1 MQIVLNP
8 DRSEWPVL
16 LKRPAND
23 TAPLERSVSRILK
36 AVRSKG
42 DTAVRKYTLE
52 FDKARLRKLEV
63 SPKEIKLA
71 AAGLAPELKE
81 AILQAAE
88 NIRKFHSLQ
97 KQGGEE
103 LETMPGVFC
112 KRKAVAI
119 ENVGLY
125 IPGGSAPLFSTIL
138 MLGIPAVIAGCKNII
153 LCSPPSADGTL
164 HPAILFAADA
174 VGIKKIYKTGGVQ
187 AIGAMAYGTASIPKV
202 DKIFGP
208 GNQYVTLAKQM
219 VQQDG
224 VAIDMPAGPS
234 EVCVLADAS
243 AEPAFIASDLLSQAE
258 HGPDSQ
264 VLLVSTSES
273 LVHSV
278 LKKIN
283 EQLKKLPRKA
293 IAEKALE
300 NSRAIVIDNIDTAM
314 DLVNAYAAEH
324 LIISCLDHHALAGKV
339 VNAGS
344 VFLGNYSP
352 ESVGDYASGTNHT
365 LPTHGYARAYSG
377 VSVDS
382 FVKKITFQ
390 ELTKEGLER
399 ISKTVITMAE
409 HEGLQA
415 HAEAV
420 RERLK

>member
-1 MQIVLNP
+1 MEIVLNP
-8 DRSEWPVL
+8 DKVSWPDL

-23 TAPLERSVSRILK
+23 TAPLERSVTRILK
-36 AVRSKG
+36 AVKQRG
-42 DTAVRKYTLE
+42 DTAVRKYTAE
-52 FDKARLRKLEV
+52 FDKAKVRKLEV
-63 SPKEIKLA
+63 TSKEIRQA
-71 AAGLAPELKE
+71 SSGLDPVLKT

-103 LETMPGVFC
+103 METMPGINC
-112 KRKAVAI
+112 RRKAVAI

-138 MLGIPAVIAGCKNII
+138 MLGIPAVIAGCKNIV
-153 LCSPPSADGTL
+153 LCSPPSADGSL

-174 VGIKKIYKTGGVQ
+174 VGIKKIFKAGGVQ
-187 AIGAMAYGTASIPKV
+187 AIAAMAYGTASIPKV

-219 VQQDG
+219 IQQDG

-258 HGPDSQ
+258 HGADSQ
-264 VLLVSTSES
+264 VLLVTTSES
-273 LVHSV
+273 LVHNV
-278 LKKIN
+278 MRKIS
-283 EQLKKLPRKA
+283 EQLKKLPRQS
-293 IAEKALE
+293 IAEKALA
-300 NSRAIVIDNIDTAM
+300 NSRAIVIDNMDTAM
-314 DLVNAYAAEH
+314 ELVNAYAAEH
-324 LIISCLDHHALAGKV
+324 LIISCVDYHKLADQV

-390 ELTKEGLER
+390 ELSREGLEN
-399 ISKTVITMAE
+399 ISQTVITMAE

-420 RERLK
+420 RQRLK